1 LSKGVEINTADGKS
15 GCSLAFC
22 YRETEA
28 LTVAYHRYFV
38 MSLDVSQKN
47 TMKSTK

>member
-1 LSKGVEINTADGKS
+1 MASQGWFA
-15 GCSLAFC
+15 CSLAFC